1 MKIQNTPNLKDM
13 NNSSTEDLPKCRQLV
28 STVIASSISFLSI
41 ASLLGNSMIIITF
54 LKTSTLRTS
63 VNYLIVNMAISDLI
77 SAATNWPLASTEGL
91 LSTKLVIGGS
101 TATIVCKTG
110 HYSRAISQAVSVESL
125 LLIVVE
131 RYIAIVRPFQSVLIT
146 RRFRITLV
154 SLTWILALLI
164 TFPYVWTSQ
173 IIEDENETNCRTFVK
188 WTEIEKSVF
197 YGVGFIIFY
206 VVPLVVTIV
215 LYLRIIR
222 SLNQSRH
229 TLEGEQPDQQKL
241 RRAHQQNRAVM
252 KIFLLIV
259 SAFFICWT
267 PLCVYIVLKKTF
279 PASLFP
285 TNSCQV
291 YVVMFFYLF
300 PSLGTVANPVIL
312 FLSSTRFSAA
322 FKEMFNRFTRNSS
335 LCCQSRRVAPDLAIP

>member
-1 MKIQNTPNLKDM
+1 M
-13 NNSSTEDLPKCRQLV
+13 NNSSTDDLPKCPQVASAL
-28 STVIASSISFLSI
+28 IASFISFLSI
-41 ASLLGNSMIIITF
+41 ASFLGNSMIIITF
-54 LKTSTLRTS
+54 LKTPTLRTS

-91 LSTKLVIGGS
+91 LPTTLVIGGS

-131 RYIAIVRPFQSVLIT
+131 RYIAIVRPFQSALIT
-146 RRFRITLV
+146 RRLQITLV
-154 SLTWILALLI
+154 SLTWIFALLI
-164 TFPYVWTSQ
+164 AFPYVWTSQ
-173 IIEDENETNCRTFVK
+173 IIEADNQTNCRTFVK
-188 WTEIEKSVF
+188 WNEIEKSVF
-197 YGVGFIIFY
+197 YGVGFIAFY
-206 VVPLVVTIV
+206 VIPFVVTIV
-215 LYLRIIR
+215 LYSRIVK
-222 SLNQSRH
+222 SLNQSRR
-229 TLEGEQPDQQKL
+229 TLEGEQPEQERL
-241 RRAHQQNRAVM
+241 RRIYLQNRVVM
-252 KIFLLIV
+252 KVFLLIV

-300 PSLGTVANPVIL
+300 PSLSTVVNPVIL
-312 FLSSTRFSAA
+312 FLSSTRFSSA
-322 FKEMFNRFTRNSS
+322 FKEIFNSFTRTSP
-335 LCCQSRRVAPDLAIP
+335 LCCKSHRVAPDLAMH

>member
-1 MKIQNTPNLKDM
+1 M
-13 NNSSTEDLPKCRQLV
+13 NNSPIDDLPKCPQVV
-28 STVIASSISFLSI
+28 SAVIVSSISFLSI
-41 ASLLGNSMIIITF
+41 ASFLGNSMIIITF
-54 LKTSTLRTS
+54 LQTSTLRTS

-91 LSTKLVIGGS
+91 LSTTLVIGGS

-110 HYSRAISQAVSVESL
+110 LYSRAISQAVSVESL

-131 RYIAIVRPFQSVLIT
+131 RYIAIARPFQSVLIT
-146 RRFRITLV
+146 RRLRITLV
-154 SLTWILALLI
+154 SSTWIFALLV

-173 IIEDENETNCRTFVK
+173 IIEDENEADCRTFVK

-215 LYLRIIR
+215 LYSRIIR

-322 FKEMFNRFTRNSS
+322 FKKMFNCFTRNSS

>member
-1 MKIQNTPNLKDM
+1 M
-13 NNSSTEDLPKCRQLV
+13 NNSSIDDLPKCSQV
-28 STVIASSISFLSI
+28 ASAVIASSIFFLSI
-41 ASLLGNSMIIITF
+41 ASFLGNIMIIITF
-54 LKTSTLRTS
+54 LKTLTLRTS

-91 LSTKLVIGGS
+91 LSTTLVIGGS

-146 RRFRITLV
+146 RRLRITLV

-164 TFPYVWTSQ
+164 AFPYVWTSQ
-173 IIEDENETNCRTFVK
+173 IIEDENETDCRTFVN

-197 YGVGFIIFY
+197 YGVGFTIFY

-215 LYLRIIR
+215 LYSRIIR

-229 TLEGEQPDQQKL
+229 TLEGEQPD

-267 PLCVYIVLKKTF
+267 PLCVYILFKKTF

-322 FKEMFNRFTRNSS
+322 FKEMFRNCFTPNST
-335 LCCQSRRVAPDLAIP
+335 LCTKSRRVAPDLAIP